1 MPNLLWY
8 GSLAI
13 ISVGIAAYTIYMKR
27 DAYKVSTLMVFYLF
41 TSAITWVGEFI
52 VLGFFNSYRYKTGLL
67 ADPWAQNL
75 LGHLLLNTTMYPA
88 AATVMVAYSLRYIW
102 IALVAVVFVLLE
114 YLFMKLGIYE
124 QHWWRYYISVINVV
138 SYMLISRHWFSKMNQ
153 KRYGL
158 VRALTYYFVAILIIH
173 MPAPLLLLLGKQRYQ
188 IGMVNNL
195 IGNLYRSSIIIIFNY
210 HLIESFVLVLFACI
224 LKKWYW
230 KLSAFIIFPV
240 VEIIFVKMNILI
252 LEDGWKLIYTIFIY
266 EVSIAAFILIEKYTL
281 RPEVNRLQRN
291 E

>member
-1 MPNLLWY
+1 MSNLLWY
-8 GSLAI
+8 SSLAI
-13 ISVGIAAYTIYMKR
+13 VSVGIAAYTIYMKR
-27 DAYKVSTLMVFYLF
+27 DIYKVSTLIVFYLF

-52 VLGFFNSYRYKTGLL
+52 VLGFFNSYGYKTGLF

-88 AATVMVAYSLRYIW
+88 AATVMVAYSLRNIW
-102 IALVAVVFVLLE
+102 IALVAVIFVLIE

-124 QHWWRYYISVINVV
+124 HHWWRFYMSVITVI
-138 SYMLISRHWFSKMNQ
+138 SFMLISRYWFSKINQ

-173 MPAPLLLLLGKQRYQ
+173 TPTPLLLLLGKQHYQ
-188 IGMVNNL
+188 IGMINNL
-195 IGNLYRSSIIIIFNY
+195 IGNLYLSSIIIAFNY
-210 HLIESFVLVLFACI
+210 HLIVSFVLVLFACI

-230 KLSAFIIFPV
+230 KLSALIIFPL
-240 VEIIFVKMNILI
+240 VEFIFVKMNILI

-266 EVSIAAFILIEKYTL
+266 EVCIAVFILIEKYTL
-281 RPEVNRLQRN
+281 KPEVNRLERN
-291 E
+291 R